1 MVAAARGGLTLVM
14 GRQLDE
20 LAEARL
26 AELAEAGRL
35 RRLRPYRRD
44 GTHLIRLDGTR
55 LVDFSG
61 NDYLGLSRHPKLIV
75 RAQDWTERYG
85 AGASASRL
93 VTGTLDAY
101 APIEEKLAAFKGTE
115 AALVFNA
122 GFQANATILPALVEL
137 LGETLVYADRLNHAS
152 LHHGIAAAGL
162 QQQRF
167 RHNDLDHLRAL
178 LTRDKAMPGRRLI
191 VTETVF
197 SMDGDRASLGELVAL
212 AEEFGALLYVDEAH
226 ATGILGP
233 QGRGLAAEHP
243 GGIDVT
249 MGTLGKALG
258 GFGAYVAGSR
268 RLIDFLINRCAG
280 FIYSTALPPS
290 VFGALDAA
298 LDLVPGMEAER
309 ARAQDHAE
317 TFRQAAKRSGFSCG
331 ASDTQI
337 VPLLIG
343 RNDATLAAQARLEEQ
358 GLLAIA
364 IRPPTVPEGEAR
376 LRLSF
381 SASHSNDDV
390 ARLTDALAGLERPR

>member
-1 MVAAARGGLTLVM
+1 M
-14 GRQLDE
+14 GRDLDE

-26 AELAEAGRL
+26 AELAGAGRL
-35 RRLRPYRRD
+35 RQLRAYRRE
-44 GTHLIRLDGTR
+44 GAHLIRPDGTR

-61 NDYLGLSRHPKLIV
+61 NDYLGLSRHPELIA
-75 RAQDWTERYG
+75 RARNWTERYG

-101 APIEEKLAAFKGTE
+101 LAVEEKLAAFKGAE

-122 GFQANATILPALVEL
+122 GFQANATLLPALAEL
-137 LGETLVYADRLNHAS
+137 SGGTSIYADRLNHAS

-162 QQQRF
+162 RQQRF

-178 LTRDKAMPGRRLI
+178 LVRDQARPGRRLI
-191 VTETVF
+191 VTESVF
-197 SMDGDRASLGELVAL
+197 SMDGDRAPLGDLVAL
-212 AEEFGALLYVDEAH
+212 AGEFGAHLYIDEAH
-226 ATGILGP
+226 ATGVLGP
-233 QGRGLAAEHP
+233 RGRGLAAAHP
-243 GGIDVT
+243 GRIDIV

-268 RLIDFLINRCAG
+268 RLVDFLVNRCAG

-298 LDLVPGMEAER
+298 LDLVPAMDSER
-309 ARAQDHAE
+309 ARVRDHAE
-317 TFRQAAKRSGFSCG
+317 RVRQAAKQRNLSTG

-343 RNDATLAAQARLEEQ
+343 GNDATLAAQSRLESQ

-364 IRPPTVPEGEAR
+364 IRPPTVRDGEAR
-376 LRLSF
+376 LRLSL
-381 SASHSNDDV
+381 SAAHGDADV
-390 ARLTDALAGLERPR
+390 ARLCDALTGLEPPL

>member
-1 MVAAARGGLTLVM
+1 M
-14 GRQLDE
+14 GRRLDE
-20 LAEARL
+20 LADAHL

-35 RRLRPYRRD
+35 RRLRPYRRE
-44 GTHLIRLDGTR
+44 GTHVISADGTR

-61 NDYLGLSRHPKLIV
+61 NDYLGLSRHPELIA
-75 RAQDWTERYG
+75 RAREWMERHG
-85 AGASASRL
+85 AGAGASRL

-101 APIEEKLAAFKGTE
+101 VAVEEKLAAFKGAE

-122 GFQANATILPALVEL
+122 GFQANATILPALTEL
-137 LGETLVYADRLNHAS
+137 LGEALIYADRLNHAS
-152 LHHGIAAAGL
+152 LHHGIAAAGMR
-162 QQQRF
+162 QQRF
-167 RHNDLDHLRAL
+167 RHNDLDHLRTL
-178 LTRDKAMPGRRLI
+178 LTRDRDKPGQRLVI
-191 VTETVF
+191 TESVF
-197 SMDGDRASLGELVAL
+197 SMDGDRAPLGDLITL
-212 AEEFGALLYVDEAH
+212 AEEFGAHLYIDEAH
-226 ATGILGP
+226 ATGVLGP
-233 QGRGLAAEHP
+233 QGRGLTAVHP
-243 GGIDVT
+243 GRIDIV

-268 RLIDFLINRCAG
+268 KLIDFLINRCAG

-298 LDLVPGMEAER
+298 LDLVPSMESER
-309 ARAQDHAE
+309 ARVHAHA
-317 TFRQAAKRSGFSCG
+317 TRFRQAARQHNLSTG

-343 RNDATLAAQARLEEQ
+343 ENGATLAAQARLESQ

-381 SASHSNDDV
+381 SAAHEGADV
-390 ARLTDALAGLERPR
+390 ARLCDALAGVEAP

>member
-1 MVAAARGGLTLVM
+1 M
-14 GRQLDE
+14 GRRLDE

-35 RRLRPYRRD
+35 RKLRPYRRD
-44 GTHLIRLDGTR
+44 GAHLVTAEGAR

-61 NDYLGLSRHPKLIV
+61 NDYLGLSRHPALIA
-75 RAQDWTERYG
+75 RARDWTERYG

-101 APIEEKLAAFKGTE
+101 AAVEQKLAAFKGAE

-122 GFQANATILPALVEL
+122 GFQANATILPALAEL
-137 LGETLVYADRLNHAS
+137 LGETLVYGDRLNHAS
-152 LHHGIAAAGL
+152 LHHGIAAAGVR
-162 QQQRF
+162 QQRF

-178 LTRDKAMPGRRLI
+178 LARDQDRPGRRLI
-191 VTETVF
+191 VTESVF
-197 SMDGDRASLGELVAL
+197 SMDGDRAPLGALIAL
-212 AEEFGALLYVDEAH
+212 ADEFGAHLYVDEAH
-226 ATGILGP
+226 ATGVLGP
-233 QGRGLAAEHP
+233 QGRGLTAEHP
-243 GGIDVT
+243 GRIDVV

-268 RLIDFLINRCAG
+268 ALIDFLINRCAG

-298 LDLVPGMEAER
+298 LEIVPAMEVER
-309 ARAQDHAE
+309 TRVHDHAAR
-317 TFRQAAKRSGFSCG
+317 FRAAALQRGFSTG

-343 RNDATLAAQARLEEQ
+343 GNDATVSAQARLEQQ

-381 SASHSNDDV
+381 SAAHQDADV
-390 ARLTDALAGLERPR
+390 ERLCAALDHLEPAR

>member
-1 MVAAARGGLTLVM
+1 M
-14 GRQLDE
+14 GRRLDE

-35 RRLRPYRRD
+35 RRLRPYRRE
-44 GTHLIRLDGTR
+44 GTHVVRPDGTR

-61 NDYLGLSRHPKLIV
+61 NDYLGLSRHPELV
-75 RAQDWTERYG
+75 ARARDWTERYG
-85 AGASASRL
+85 AGVSASRL
-93 VTGTLDAY
+93 VTGTLDVYVAV
-101 APIEEKLAAFKGTE
+101 EERLAAFKGAE

-122 GFQANATILPALVEL
+122 GFQANATILPALAEL
-137 LGETLVYADRLNHAS
+137 FGETMVYADRLNHAS

-162 QQQRF
+162 RQQRF

-178 LTRDKAMPGRRLI
+178 LARDQQKPGRRLI
-191 VTETVF
+191 VTESVF
-197 SMDGDRASLGELVAL
+197 SMDGDRAPLGDLIAL
-212 AEEFGALLYVDEAH
+212 ADEFGAHLHVDEAH
-226 ATGILGP
+226 ATGVLGP

-243 GGIDVT
+243 GRIDIV

-268 RLIDFLINRCAG
+268 RLIDFLVNRCAG

-298 LDLVPGMEAER
+298 LDLVPAMETER
-309 ARAQDHAE
+309 ARVRDHAE
-317 TFRQAAKRSGFSCG
+317 IFRRTAKQHDLSTG

-343 RNDATLAAQARLEEQ
+343 GNAATLAAQARLEEQ

-381 SASHSNDDV
+381 SAAHSETDV
-390 ARLTDALAGLERPR
+390 AHLCDALAGLEPPR

>member
-1 MVAAARGGLTLVM
+1 MTR
-14 GRQLDE
+14 RLDE

-35 RRLRPYRRD
+35 RRLKPYRREGAHVVRQD
-44 GTHLIRLDGTR
+44 GAR

-61 NDYLGLSRHPKLIV
+61 NDYLGLSRHPALIA
-75 RAQDWTERYG
+75 RAREWTERYG

-101 APIEEKLAAFKGTE
+101 VAVEQRLAAFKGTE

-122 GFQANATILPALVEL
+122 GFQANATILPALAEL

-152 LHHGIAAAGL
+152 LHHGIAAGGL
-162 QQQRF
+162 RQQRF
-167 RHNDLDHLRAL
+167 RHNDLDHLRSL
-178 LTRDKAMPGRRLI
+178 LARDQDKPGRRLI
-191 VTETVF
+191 VTESVF
-197 SMDGDRASLGELVAL
+197 SMDGDRAPLGDLVAL
-212 AEEFGALLYVDEAH
+212 AEAFGAFLYVDEAH
-226 ATGILGP
+226 ATGVLGP
-233 QGRGLAAEHP
+233 QGRGLTAAHP
-243 GGIDVT
+243 GKIDIV

-268 RLIDFLINRCAG
+268 KLVDYLINRCAG

-298 LDLVPGMEAER
+298 LDMVPTMEKERAQVQAHAER
-309 ARAQDHAE
+309 
-317 TFRQAAKRSGFSCG
+317 FRQAAKASGFSTA

-337 VPLLIG
+337 VPLLVG
-343 RNDATLAAQARLEEQ
+343 GNEATLAAQAQLEEQ

-381 SASHSNDDV
+381 SAAHREADV
-390 ARLTDALAGLERPR
+390 TQLCDALSRLETPR

>member
-1 MVAAARGGLTLVM
+1 MPTR
-14 GRQLDE
+14 LDE

-26 AELAEAGRL
+26 SELAEAGRL
-35 RRLRPYRRD
+35 RRLRSYRRE
-44 GTHLIRLDGTR
+44 GTYVVRPDGTR

-61 NDYLGLSRHPKLIV
+61 NDYLGLSRHPLLV
-75 RAQDWTERYG
+75 ERARDWTERFG

-101 APIEEKLAAFKGTE
+101 VAVEEKLAAFKGAE
-115 AALVFNA
+115 AALVFNS
-122 GFQANATILPALVEL
+122 GFQANATILPALIEL
-137 LGETLVYADRLNHAS
+137 LGETVIYADRLNHAS

-162 QQQRF
+162 RQQRF
-167 RHNDLDHLRAL
+167 QHNDLDHLRTL
-178 LTRDKAMPGRRLI
+178 LARDREKPGRRLI
-191 VTETVF
+191 VTESVF
-197 SMDGDRASLGELVAL
+197 SMDGDRAPLADLIAL
-212 AEEFGALLYVDEAH
+212 AEEFGAHLYVDEAH
-226 ATGILGP
+226 ATGVLGP
-233 QGRGLAAEHP
+233 QGRGLTAAHP
-243 GGIDVT
+243 GRIDVV

-268 RLIDFLINRCAG
+268 KLIDFLVNRCAG

-298 LDLVPGMEAER
+298 LDLVPTMKTER
-309 ARAQDHAE
+309 ARVRGHAQQ
-317 TFRQAAKRSGFSCG
+317 FRQAARERGFSTG

-343 RNDATLAAQARLEEQ
+343 GNDATLAAQAQLEEQ

-364 IRPPTVPEGEAR
+364 IRPPTVPAGEAR

-381 SASHSNDDV
+381 SAAHEDADV
-390 ARLTDALAGLERPR
+390 ARLCDALGNLEPPQ

>member
-1 MVAAARGGLTLVM
+1 MTR
-14 GRQLDE
+14 RLDE

-35 RRLRPYRRD
+35 RRLKPYRRD
-44 GTHLIRLDGTR
+44 GAHVVRADGVR

-61 NDYLGLSRHPKLIV
+61 NDYLGLSRHPALIA
-75 RAQDWTERYG
+75 RAREWTERYG

-93 VTGTLDAY
+93 VTGTLAAY
-101 APIEEKLAAFKGTE
+101 VAVEERLAAFKGAE

-122 GFQANATILPALVEL
+122 GFQANATILPAVAEL

-152 LHHGIAAAGL
+152 LHHGIAAGGL
-162 QQQRF
+162 RQQRF
-167 RHNDLDHLRAL
+167 RHNDLDHLRTL
-178 LTRDKAMPGRRLI
+178 LARDRSKPGRRLI
-191 VTETVF
+191 VTESVF
-197 SMDGDRASLGELVAL
+197 SMDGDRAPLGELIAL
-212 AEEFGALLYVDEAH
+212 AEEFGAFLYVDEAH
-226 ATGILGP
+226 ATGVLGP
-233 QGRGLAAEHP
+233 QGRGLTAAHP
-243 GGIDVT
+243 GRIDIV

-268 RLIDFLINRCAG
+268 RLVDYLVNRCAG

-298 LDLVPGMEAER
+298 LDLVPTMDRER
-309 ARAQDHAE
+309 ARVRDHAE
-317 TFRQAAKRSGFSCG
+317 RFRQAAKANGFSTG

-343 RNDATLAAQARLEEQ
+343 GNDTTLAAQARLEEQ

-381 SASHSNDDV
+381 SAAHADADV
-390 ARLTDALAGLERPR
+390 MRLCDALVGLERP

>member
-1 MVAAARGGLTLVM
+1 MVR
-14 GRQLDE
+14 RLDE
-20 LAEARL
+20 LAAARL
-26 AELAEAGRL
+26 VELAEAGRL
-35 RRLRPYRRD
+35 RRLRPYRRE
-44 GTHLIRLDGTR
+44 GTQVIRADGTR

-61 NDYLGLSRHPKLIV
+61 NDYLGLSRHPALV
-75 RAQDWTERYG
+75 ARAREWTERYG

-101 APIEEKLAAFKGTE
+101 VAVEEKLAAFKGTE

-122 GFQANATILPALVEL
+122 GFQANATILPALAEL
-137 LGETLVYADRLNHAS
+137 LGENIVYADRLNHAS

-162 QQQRF
+162 KQQRF
-167 RHNDLDHLRAL
+167 RHNDLDHLRTL
-178 LTRDKAMPGRRLI
+178 LTRDRDKPGWRLI
-191 VTETVF
+191 ITESVF
-197 SMDGDRASLGELVAL
+197 SMDGDRAPLGDLVVL
-212 AEEFGALLYVDEAH
+212 AEEFGGHLYVDEAH
-226 ATGILGP
+226 ATGVLGP
-233 QGRGLAAEHP
+233 QGRGLTAAHP
-243 GGIDVT
+243 DRIDVV
-249 MGTLGKALG
+249 MGTIGKALG

-268 RLIDFLINRCAG
+268 KLIDFLINRCAG

-298 LDLVPGMEAER
+298 LDAVPAMDSER
-309 ARAQDHAE
+309 ARVRDHAE
-317 TFRQAAKRSGFSCG
+317 RFRQAAKRSGFSTG

-343 RNDATLAAQARLEEQ
+343 GNEATLAAQARLEEQ

-381 SASHSNDDV
+381 SAAHSDTNV
-390 ARLTDALAGLERPR
+390 THLCDAVTKLEPPR

>member
-1 MVAAARGGLTLVM
+1 M
-14 GRQLDE
+14 GSRLDE

-35 RRLRPYRRD
+35 RRLRPYRREGAHVIRSD
-44 GTHLIRLDGTR
+44 GARLI
-55 LVDFSG
+55 DFSG
-61 NDYLGLSRHPKLIV
+61 NDYLGLSRHPALIA
-75 RAQDWTERYG
+75 RSREWTECYG

-101 APIEEKLAAFKGTE
+101 LTVEERLAAFKGTE
-115 AALVFNA
+115 AALIFNA
-122 GFQANATILPALVEL
+122 GFQANATILPALAEL
-137 LGETLVYADRLNHAS
+137 FGETIVYADRLNHAS
-152 LHHGIAAAGL
+152 LHHGITAGGL
-162 QQQRF
+162 RQQRF
-167 RHNDLDHLRAL
+167 RHNDLDHLGTL
-178 LTRDKAMPGRRLI
+178 LARDLDKPGRRLI
-191 VTETVF
+191 VTESVF
-197 SMDGDRASLGELVAL
+197 SMDGDRAPLAAL
-212 AEEFGALLYVDEAH
+212 IALTEEFGAFLYVDEAH

-233 QGRGLAAEHP
+233 RGRGLTAEHP
-243 GGIDVT
+243 GRVDLV

-298 LDLVPGMEAER
+298 LDLIPAMEAER
-309 ARAQDHAE
+309 AKVRDHAE
-317 TFRQAAKRSGFSCG
+317 MFRRAAQANGFSTA

-343 RNDATLAAQARLEEQ
+343 GNDATLSAQARLEEQ

-381 SASHSNDDV
+381 SAAHSDGDV
-390 ARLTDALAGLERPR
+390 ARLTEALGKLEPPR

>member
-1 MVAAARGGLTLVM
+1 MTRG
-14 GRQLDE
+14 LDK

-26 AELAEAGRL
+26 AELAEGGRL
-35 RRLRPYRRD
+35 RQLRSYRRE
-44 GTHLIRLDGTR
+44 GTYLIRADGTR
-55 LVDFSG
+55 LIDFSG
-61 NDYLGLSRHPKLIV
+61 NDYLGLGRHPALV
-75 RAQDWTERYG
+75 ARARAWTERYG

-101 APIEEKLAAFKGTE
+101 IAVEEKLAAFKGAE

-122 GFQANATILPALVEL
+122 GFQANATILPALAEL

-162 QQQRF
+162 RQQRF
-167 RHNDLDHLRAL
+167 RHNDLDHLRTVLARD
-178 LTRDKAMPGRRLI
+178 RDKPGRRLV
-191 VTETVF
+191 VTESVF
-197 SMDGDRASLGELVAL
+197 SMDGDRAPLSGLIAL
-212 AEEFGALLYVDEAH
+212 AEEFGAHLYVDEAH
-226 ATGILGP
+226 ATGVLGA
-233 QGRGLAAEHP
+233 QGRGLAAAHP
-243 GGIDVT
+243 GRVDIV

-268 RLIDFLINRCAG
+268 ALIDFLVNRCAG

-298 LDLVPGMEAER
+298 LDLVPAMEQER
-309 ARAQDHAE
+309 ARVARYAQR
-317 TFRQAAKRSGFSCG
+317 FRQAARQRAFSTG

-343 RNDATLAAQARLEEQ
+343 GNAATLAAQTQLEEQ
-358 GLLAIA
+358 GLLGIA

-381 SASHSNDDV
+381 SAAHSDAEV
-390 ARLTDALAGLERPR
+390 ARLCDAIGRLEKPR

>member
-1 MVAAARGGLTLVM
+1 M

-26 AELAEAGRL
+26 AELAAEGLL

-44 GTHLIRLDGTR
+44 GAQVIRSDGARLI
-55 LVDFSG
+55 DFSG
-61 NDYLGLSRHPKLIV
+61 NDYLGLSRHPELIA
-75 RAQDWTERYG
+75 RARDWTERYG
-85 AGASASRL
+85 AGAGASRL

-101 APIEEKLAAFKGTE
+101 VAVEERLAAFKGAE

-122 GFQANATILPALVEL
+122 GFQANATILPALVDL
-137 LGETLVYADRLNHAS
+137 LGETLVYADRLDHAS

-162 QQQRF
+162 RQQRF
-167 RHNDLDHLRAL
+167 RHNDLDHLRTL
-178 LTRDKAMPGRRLI
+178 LARDKIRPGRRLI

-197 SMDGDRASLGELVAL
+197 SMDGDRAPLGALISL
-212 AEEFGALLYVDEAH
+212 AEEFGALVYVDEAH

-233 QGRGLAAEHP
+233 QGRGLAAEHS
-243 GGIDVT
+243 GRIDVV

-298 LDLVPGMEAER
+298 LDLAPGMGAER
-309 ARAQDHAE
+309 ARARGHAE
-317 TFRQAAKRSGFSCG
+317 KFRQAAKRNGLSCG

-343 RNDATLAAQARLEEQ
+343 RNDATLAAQARLEQE

-364 IRPPTVPEGEAR
+364 IRPPTVPDGEAR

-381 SASHSNDDV
+381 SASHSDADV
-390 ARLTDALAGLERPR
+390 AHLSDALSNLERRR

>member
-1 MVAAARGGLTLVM
+1 M

-20 LAEARL
+20 LAETRL
-26 AELAEAGRL
+26 AELASEGLL
-35 RRLRPYRRD
+35 RRLSPYRRE
-44 GTHLIRLDGTR
+44 GTDVIRPDGTR

-61 NDYLGLSRHPKLIV
+61 NDYLGLSRHPALIA
-75 RAQDWTERYG
+75 RARDWTGRFG
-85 AGASASRL
+85 AGAGASRL

-101 APIEEKLAAFKGTE
+101 VAVEEKLAAFKETE
-115 AALVFNA
+115 AALVFAA
-122 GFQANATILPALVEL
+122 GFQANATILPALAEL
-137 LGETLVYADRLNHAS
+137 FGETLVYADRLNHAS
-152 LHHGIAAAGL
+152 LHHGTAAAGL

-167 RHNDLDHLRAL
+167 RHNDLDHLRTL
-178 LTRDKAMPGRRLI
+178 LKRDEAKPGWRLI

-197 SMDGDRASLGELVAL
+197 SMDGDRAPLSGLIALG
-212 AEEFGALLYVDEAH
+212 EEFGALLYVDEAH

-233 QGRGLAAEHP
+233 QGRGLAAAHA
-243 GGIDVT
+243 GRIDVV

-258 GFGAYVAGSR
+258 GFGAYVSGSR
-268 RLIDFLINRCAG
+268 KLVDFLVNRCAG

-298 LDLVPGMEAER
+298 LDLVPGMDSER
-309 ARAQDHAE
+309 ARVRDHAE
-317 TFRQAAKRSGFSCG
+317 RFRQAAKRHGFSCG

-343 RNDATLAAQARLEEQ
+343 RNDATLAAQARLEQE

-381 SASHSNDDV
+381 SASHSDADV
-390 ARLTDALAGLERPR
+390 ARLADALSNLERPR

>member
-1 MVAAARGGLTLVM
+1 M

-20 LAEARL
+20 LAETRL
-26 AELAEAGRL
+26 SELAEAGRL
-35 RRLRPYRRD
+35 RRLRPYRREGAYLVTPD
-44 GTHLIRLDGTR
+44 GAR

-61 NDYLGLSRHPKLIV
+61 NDYLGLSRHPELIA
-75 RAQDWTERYG
+75 RARDWTERYG
-85 AGASASRL
+85 AGAGASRL

-101 APIEEKLAAFKGTE
+101 MAVEQRLAAFKGTE

-122 GFQANATILPALVEL
+122 GFQANASILPALIEL
-137 LGETLVYADRLNHAS
+137 FGETLIYADRLNHAS

-162 QQQRF
+162 RQQRF
-167 RHNDLDHLRAL
+167 RHNDLDHLRTL
-178 LTRDKAMPGRRLI
+178 LLRDKHKPGRRLI
-191 VTETVF
+191 VTESVF
-197 SMDGDRASLGELVAL
+197 SMDGDRAPLGDLIAL
-212 AEEFGALLYVDEAH
+212 SEEFGAHLYVDEAH
-226 ATGILGP
+226 ATGVLGP
-233 QGRGLAAEHP
+233 QGRGLTAEHP
-243 GGIDVT
+243 GRIEFV

-268 RLIDFLINRCAG
+268 KLIDFLINRCAG

-298 LDLVPGMEAER
+298 LDLVPAMERER
-309 ARAQDHAE
+309 ASVRDHAAR
-317 TFRQAAKRSGFSCG
+317 FRQAAKQHTFSTG

-343 RNDATLAAQARLEEQ
+343 GNEATLAAQAQLESR
-358 GLLAIA
+358 GLLGIA

-381 SASHSNDDV
+381 SAAHSDADV
-390 ARLTDALAGLERPR
+390 SRLCDALSALEPPH